1 MKPAVPETGDVTE
14 KVADAPAVSPPA
26 RAAGGLTAVA
36 TALRRAATEVGAIEG
51 PRLLLRSNQ
60 LDGFDCP
67 GCAWPDPL
75 GERKTFEFCENG
87 AKAVADE
94 ATRRRV
100 TREFFARWPVSKL
113 AVQTDRWLNEQGRLT
128 EPMWLPPGA
137 THYQPVG
144 WDEAFGL
151 MRDQLESLGTPDAA
165 AFYTSGRTS
174 NEAAFLYQLF
184 VRRLGTNNL
193 PDCSNLCHES
203 SGVALTEV
211 LGSGKGTVTLDDF
224 EKADAIFV
232 IGQNPGSNHP
242 RMLATLQAAR
252 RRGATIVSVNP
263 LEEAGVRRF
272 RNPQQISGILGPGT
286 PLAGLTLRVRVNGD
300 VPLFKGLNKCLLEAE
315 RAGRPALDHEF
326 IRAHTHGFEAYRDAL
341 LALDWPA
348 IEAAAGVCA
357 ADIRRAAEIAIAAP
371 RIICCWA
378 MGITQHR
385 NAVANIQEIVNFL
398 LLRGSIGK
406 PGAGACP
413 VRGHSNVQGDR
424 TMGIWERPRPEF
436 LDALRAEF
444 GFEPPRDAGLD
455 TVGTIQAMAA
465 GRIRFFM
472 AMGGNFARA
481 TPDLE
486 FTRAALARCALTVQ
500 VSTKLNLSHAVT
512 GHSALIL
519 PALGRTELDLQQ
531 GVPQWVTVEDS
542 MGAVRRSQGRRPP
555 ASPQLKSEVRI
566 VADLGRRVF
575 GDRDP
580 VDWGAL
586 ADDYHAVRERIAR
599 VIPGFSNFNA
609 RIAAA
614 GEFLLPHAV
623 RDERRFHTAT
633 GKAQFT
639 CTPLEPVAVPE
650 GCFLMTTLRSHDQF
664 NTTVYSDDDRYRGIH
679 NGRRVVFMHPEDA
692 REAGLATG
700 DLVDVHS
707 EYAGETRVVRG
718 FRIVN
723 YDVPRGCVGAYYP
736 ETNALIPIHSVAVG
750 SNTPAY
756 KSVVVRLLPHST
768 TARPASGHDGTV

>member
-1 MKPAVPETGDVTE
+1 MKPAEPEHSAAQGTDP
-14 KVADAPAVSPPA
+14 DAPAVSPPA
-26 RAAGGLTAVA
+26 RAAGGLTSVT
-36 TALRRAATEVGAIEG
+36 TALRRAAREVGAIEG
-51 PRLLLRSNQ
+51 PRLLLQSNQ

-100 TREFFARWPVSKL
+100 TREFFARWPVSEL
-113 AVQTDRWLNEQGRLT
+113 AGQTDRWLNEQGRLT
-128 EPMWLPPGA
+128 EPMWLRPGA

-151 MRDQLESLGTPDAA
+151 IRDELGSLSSADEA

-252 RRGATIVSVNP
+252 RRGAIIVSVNP
-263 LEEAGVRRF
+263 LEETGVRRF
-272 RNPQQISGILGPGT
+272 RNPQQISGMLGPGT
-286 PLAGLTLRVRVNGD
+286 PLASLTLRVRVNGD
-300 VPLFKGLNKCLLEAE
+300 VPLFKGLNKCLLEADRE
-315 RAGRPALDHEF
+315 GRPALDHEF
-326 IRAHTHGFEAYRDAL
+326 IGMHTHGFQACRDAL

-348 IEAAAGVCA
+348 IERASGVRA
-357 ADIRRAAEIAIAAP
+357 ADIRKAADIAIAAP

-398 LLRGSIGK
+398 LLRGSMGK

-424 TMGIWERPRPEF
+424 TMGIWERPRAEL

-444 GFEPPRDAGLD
+444 GFEPPREAGLD

-465 GRIRFFM
+465 GRIRLFM

-486 FTRAALARCALTVQ
+486 FTRTALARCALTVQ

-512 GHSALIL
+512 GQSALIL
-519 PALGRTELDLQQ
+519 PALGRTELDLQN
-531 GVPQWVTVEDS
+531 GVAQWVTVEDS

-555 ASPQLKSEVRI
+555 ASPQIKSEVRI
-566 VADLGRRVF
+566 VADLGRCVF

-580 VDWGAL
+580 VDWQAL
-586 ADDYHAVRERIAR
+586 ADDYHAIRDRIAR
-599 VIPGFSNFNA
+599 VIPGFANFNS
-609 RIAAA
+609 RITAA
-614 GEFLLPHAV
+614 GEFLLPHPV
-623 RDERRFHTAT
+623 RDERRFQTAT

-639 CTPLEPVAVPE
+639 CTPLEPVHVPA
-650 GCFLMTTLRSHDQF
+650 GCYLMTTLRSHDQF
-664 NTTVYSDDDRYRGIH
+664 NTTVYSDDDRYRGIR
-679 NGRRVVFMHPEDA
+679 NGRRVIFMHPDDA
-692 REAGLATG
+692 RAAGLTTG
-700 DLVDVHS
+700 DLVDVYS
-707 EYAGETRVVRG
+707 EYADETRVVRG
-718 FRIVN
+718 FRIVG

-736 ETNALIPIHSVAVG
+736 ETNALIPIHAVAAG

-756 KSVVVRLLPHST
+756 KSVVVRLQ
-768 TARPASGHDGTV
+768 RCD